1 MSVPHPT
8 KRTRV
13 PLNREARLK
22 QVLEQAERTFA
33 TASEAYVASQAELQQ
48 AREGYESARRD
59 HPHGS
64 SERRVAGLR
73 WSAAEDEAARV
84 SAAYASAT
92 KGVERARQ
100 AVAMFRPDT
109 RS

>member
-1 MSVPHPT
+1 MSVQHPT

-13 PLNREARLK
+13 PLDREARLK

-33 TASEAYVASQAELQQ
+33 TASDAYAASRAELEE
-48 AREGYESARRD
+48 ARAGYESARRD

-64 SERRVAGLR
+64 SERRAAGLR
-73 WSAAEDEAARV
+73 WSAAEDHAARV
-84 SAAYASAT
+84 SAVYASAT
-92 KGVERARQ
+92 KGVERARE
-100 AVAMFRPDT
+100 AEAAFRPVT